1 MSDKPRTYGW
11 AELPEEAQRLEAQ
24 AKSLEP
30 VTKRE
35 LEIMGL
41 GPDMKVLD
49 AGCGTG
55 AVTRKIAQLVTSG
68 EAVGIDMDALFIETA
83 EKLAESGSIKNI
95 RFELGNID
103 NMSYEDGYFD
113 RVYCRLVLMHVNDPV
128 RTVRE
133 LARVTRKGG
142 LIAVSDNDDG
152 VMISYPHVPKFQE
165 LWSKFG
171 QRSRERGENRYI
183 GRELFS
189 IFSQAG
195 LSSIQVYPFP
205 MYATNENPVMA
216 RSLVSV
222 PMQIIGNSKDVM
234 VEEGWFTDMEYGEM
248 VDEVEKA
255 LSHPGAFAMGM
266 SFFATG
272 VV

>member
-1 MSDKPRTYGW
+1 MPDEPRKYGTS
-11 AELPEEAQRLEAQ
+11 PEEAQRLEAQ
-24 AKSLEP
+24 AESYEFL
-30 VTKRE
+30 TKRE
-35 LEIMGL
+35 LDIMGL
-41 GPDMKVLD
+41 GPNMRILD

-55 AVTRKIAQLVTSG
+55 AVTRKIAQLVTPG
-68 EAVGIDMDALFIETA
+68 EAVGIDMGALFIETA
-83 EKLAESGSIKNI
+83 KKLAESEGIKNI

-103 NMSYEDGYFD
+103 KMSYEDGFFD
-113 RVYCRLVLMHVNDPV
+113 KVYCRLVLMHVYDPV
-128 RTVRE
+128 KTVRE
-133 LARVTRKGG
+133 LARVTKKGG

-152 VMISYPHVPKFQE
+152 VMVSYPHVSKFHE
-165 LWSKFG
+165 LWSKYG
-171 QRSRERGENRYI
+171 QRARERGRNRYI

-205 MYATNENPVMA
+205 MYATQGNSVML
-216 RSLVSV
+216 RDIVSV

-234 VEEGWFTDMEYGEM
+234 VEEGWFTEEDYREM
-248 VDEVEKA
+248 VDEVESA
-255 LSHPGAFAMGM
+255 LSHPGAFVLGM